1 MILKN
6 INSILLTLL
15 LFCAILHYGK
25 FLLLP
30 LSLALFIFIIIKS
43 LSKKFSEYFLGS
55 IKIKINDFISFII
68 ILCLLTGILY
78 FFWKILNLNLKS
90 VIIKSDNYQN
100 NLVQLVD
107 FFSNLEL
114 NRFIKP
120 PEILDTINFV
130 NIFSKTINYAT
141 EFAGNFSLI
150 LIYII
155 FFMIEEK
162 FIIEKINFFFKKKS
176 SKNVL
181 QKINND
187 IFRYFQIKTFTSFLT
202 GIVTFFILFFFQ
214 SDLAPTFAVFSFFLN
229 FIPFIG
235 SLLSIII
242 PTIFSSVQFFS
253 IIEPFLIF
261 IFLASSQILIGNFLE
276 TKLMGKTL
284 NISPLVMIL
293 FLSIMGKIW
302 GVAGMFLSVP
312 ILVFLLIIFSNFQST
327 KNLAIFISEKSKF

>member
-120 PEILDTINFV
+120 PEILDTINF
-130 NIFSKTINYAT
+130 
-141 EFAGNFSLI
+141 LI

-162 FIIEKINFFFKKKS
+162 FIIEKINFFSKK
-176 SKNVL
+176 NP
-181 QKINND
+181 QKMFYKKLIMTFLD
-187 IFRYFQIKTFTSFLT
+187 IFK
-202 GIVTFFILFFFQ
+202 
-214 SDLAPTFAVFSFFLN
+214 
-229 FIPFIG
+229 
-235 SLLSIII
+235 
-242 PTIFSSVQFFS
+242 
-253 IIEPFLIF
+253 
-261 IFLASSQILIGNFLE
+261 
-276 TKLMGKTL
+276 
-284 NISPLVMIL
+284 
-293 FLSIMGKIW
+293 
-302 GVAGMFLSVP
+302 
-312 ILVFLLIIFSNFQST
+312 
-327 KNLAIFISEKSKF
+327 